1 MRRIILSIITVL
13 ILIGCGAWLYI
24 LDQGAS
30 QQYMD
35 TWTAFDVQP
44 YKLTLLLFEYIEYWL
59 FLVWMITLICIAPLF
74 SSGRVQYLSVVL
86 SSMFLIV
93 LVGAVYIYVFNTNS
107 IV

>member
-1 MRRIILSIITVL
+1 MRRAILSIFTVL
-13 ILIGCGAWLYI
+13 ILIACGAWLYV

-30 QQYMD
+30 QQFMD
-35 TWTAFDVQP
+35 TWTAFGVQP

-59 FLVWMITLICIAPLF
+59 FLMWVIALISIAPLF

-93 LVGAVYIYVFNTNS
+93 LLGTVYVNM
-107 IV
+107 VVV